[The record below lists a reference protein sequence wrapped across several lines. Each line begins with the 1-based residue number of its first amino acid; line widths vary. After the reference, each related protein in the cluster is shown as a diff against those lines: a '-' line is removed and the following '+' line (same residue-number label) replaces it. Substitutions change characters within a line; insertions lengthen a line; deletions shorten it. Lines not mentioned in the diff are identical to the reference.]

1 MEVRGWKLGGR
12 IEGCMQLLSRKLILY
27 HTGWYGRNFSYWS
40 MNQYWNTFKMYRL
53 RYRPILDNTGRTKV
67 YRSFRP
73 EKRNSTG
80 TKTERKNRRNAWFE
94 QTQCSKLPPH
104 WHRRLDLL
112 LPFFFFFLFLVC
124 CPCPLLW
131 FLLFFCRT
139 MNIVM
144 WYLFFC
150 LVSYLKFL
158 KPFYTWLALEMLK
171 TYIFLIKDV
180 LNGSSFY
187 LLFSFEPHVMWCI
200 NHITSIEPYSF
211 YFYF

>member
-27 HTGWYGRNFSYWS
+27 RTGWYGRNFSYWS

-67 YRSFRP
+67 YRSFRL
-73 EKRNSTG
+73 EKRNLTG

-112 LPFFFFFLFLVC
+112 LPFFFFFSFSRLLSLSIALISSLFLQNNEHCYVIS
-124 CPCPLLW
+124 L
-131 FLLFFCRT
+131 FLFGILFE
-139 MNIVM
+139 I
-144 WYLFFC
+144 
-150 LVSYLKFL
+150 S
-158 KPFYTWLALEMLK
+158 
-171 TYIFLIKDV
+171 
-180 LNGSSFY
+180 
-187 LLFSFEPHVMWCI
+187 
-200 NHITSIEPYSF
+200 
-211 YFYF
+211 

>member
-112 LPFFFFFLFLVC
+112 LPFFFFFFFSSVVLVHC
-124 CPCPLLW
+124 SDFFSFFAEQWTLLCDIS
-131 FLLFFCRT
+131 FF
-139 MNIVM
+139 V
-144 WYLFFC
+144 WYLIWN
-150 LVSYLKFL
+150 FL
-158 KPFYTWLALEMLK
+158 SPFTR
-171 TYIFLIKDV
+171 D
-180 LNGSSFY
+180 
-187 LLFSFEPHVMWCI
+187 
-200 NHITSIEPYSF
+200 
-211 YFYF
+211 

>member
-1 MEVRGWKLGGR
+1 MCSNLQSNVTFLCILKKLQYHASAINFVHLWLYFKEVDTVPYWPVRSEFFAPVDEPVPKHLQNVPLK
-12 IEGCMQLLSRKLILY
+12 IPAY
-27 HTGWYGRNFSYWS
+27 TG
-40 MNQYWNTFKMYRL
+40 Q
-53 RYRPILDNTGRTKV
+53 YRPYRT
-67 YRSFRP
+67 FRP
-73 EKRNSTG
+73 EKRNLTG

-131 FLLFFCRT
+131 FLLFFCWT

-158 KPFYTWLALEMLK
+158 KPFYMWLALEMLK
-171 TYIFLIKDV
+171 TYIFLIKDG
-180 LNGSSFY
+180 LNGSGA
-187 LLFSFEPHVMWCI
+187 V
-200 NHITSIEPYSF
+200 
-211 YFYF
+211 